1 MYWLPRSVS
10 RKRAGRF
17 KHAGIF
23 LHNPV
28 EKGWRE
34 KKEISFAKL
43 SFSGMEGKMNFDEML
58 PEM

>member
-1 MYWLPRSVS
+1 MSVEREKGKS
-10 RKRAGRF
+10 ELWKEGRDS
-17 KHAGIF
+17 
-23 LHNPV
+23 L

-58 PEM
+58 PER